1 VLLCGSLHHFCTTIV
16 FVYAKGG
23 SQSTGEKGT
32 SSSLAVNDG
41 PTNVVKLVGGLQ
53 MARLVVMM
61 ATRWSLVGNA

>member
-1 VLLCGSLHHFCTTIV
+1 MLCGSLHHFCTTIV

-41 PTNVVKLVGGLQ
+41 STNGQVARGVANGQAGGHDGNQ
-53 MARLVVMM
+53 MESC
-61 ATRWSLVGNA
+61 W